1 MPEGPEIRRE
11 AQRIADVIVGYQ
23 CEQVFFG
30 LPALKTYQRQLKG
43 QYVESVTARGKA
55 MLITFGNGFTV
66 YSHNQLYGRW
76 LAFPYHHR
84 PETNR
89 QLRLAIDT
97 QAGSALLY
105 SASDIS
111 VWPTETIDHHPFL
124 ARLGPDILD
133 ECTDAPRIRAQLT
146 DTRFHRRS
154 LGVLLLTQDFIA
166 GLGNY
171 LRSEILF
178 FAGLSPSRT
187 PASLT
192 NKEREALIH
201 ALKSV
206 PKRSLQTQGITLS
219 DAQLQEQQKAY
230 TAYEDYRF
238 AVFGRAGEPCISCRT
253 VIQRATVGGRRL
265 YFCEECQR

>member
-1 MPEGPEIRRE
+1 MPEGPEIRQE
-11 AQRIADVIVGYQ
+11 AQRISNVMVGYR
-23 CEQVFFG
+23 CEQIFFG
-30 LPALKTYQRQLKG
+30 LPALKDYQG
-43 QYVESVTARGKA
+43 QFAGQHIESVTSRGKA
-55 MLITFGNGFTV
+55 MLVTFSNGLTI

-97 QAGSALLY
+97 KAGSALLY

-111 VWPTETIDHHPFL
+111 VWPTGAINQHPFI

-133 ECTDAPRIRAQLT
+133 EGTDENVLRKQLT
-146 DTRFHRRS
+146 SKRFYRRS
-154 LGVLLLTQDFIA
+154 LGVLLLAQDFIA

-178 FAGLSPSRT
+178 LAALSPSRT
-187 PASLT
+187 PASLS
-192 NKEREALIH
+192 NKEREALVH
-201 ALKSV
+201 ALKAV
-206 PKRSLQTQGITLS
+206 PTRSLETKGITIS

-230 TAYEDYRF
+230 TDYEDYRF
-238 AVFGRAGEPCISCRT
+238 AVFGRAGEPCITCRSIIKRT
-253 VIQRATVGGRRL
+253 EVGGRRL
-265 YFCEECQR
+265 YFCEVCQH